1 MKKIVALLLVS
12 VGCLPSTTFCQQPAP
27 IIIRAHLKAKQGI
40 PLNYLDKHDVER
52 GILLKNTTIHDT
64 IITRTFTSDIPVEL
78 QKRIYLNNRG
88 VKQSFLAQSGDNV
101 DLWLEGEHMIEPN
114 SNKLFPQDYLAYI
127 DPFKRTIMKPFE
139 QYAGNELKSY
149 YDESNQIYKSNS
161 LKIDSLK
168 QVKHISAQI
177 LNFFVNT
184 NKMDR
189 YIRIMEP
196 FARPGIFERIGNQ
209 FVSVDE
215 IKQIR
220 DFTHTFSDY
229 KTIELTNLLS
239 ALIDYDLSKYKI
251 DPVNLPEVVNFILG
265 LGYGNRGCNI
275 AFQRIINYQDK
286 ASPFIVAALNM
297 LRKKTYIEQLP
308 DIDAALLT
316 YQNRNKNFAHP
327 ENVKLKK
334 PSGRLTSLD
343 QVFKA
348 NKGKLILLD
357 FWASWCIPCRQQ
369 IRLIRQL
376 DEKYKNE
383 KIRFISISLDFDAA
397 NINWL
402 AALKHDGNLAAANQY
417 RLINDK
423 QSGFTGFYRINTIPR
438 YILIGANG
446 EVIESDFYNPLEK
459 KFEATLISELAKLRE

>member
-1 MKKIVALLLVS
+1 
-12 VGCLPSTTFCQQPAP
+12 
-27 IIIRAHLKAKQGI
+27 
-40 PLNYLDKHDVER
+40 
-52 GILLKNTTIHDT
+52 
-64 IITRTFTSDIPVEL
+64 
-78 QKRIYLNNRG
+78 
-88 VKQSFLAQSGDNV
+88 
-101 DLWLEGEHMIEPN
+101 
-114 SNKLFPQDYLAYI
+114 
-127 DPFKRTIMKPFE
+127 
-139 QYAGNELKSY
+139 
-149 YDESNQIYKSNS
+149 
-161 LKIDSLK
+161 
-168 QVKHISAQI
+168 
-177 LNFFVNT
+177 
-184 NKMDR
+184 
-189 YIRIMEP
+189 
-196 FARPGIFERIGNQ
+196 
-209 FVSVDE
+209 
-215 IKQIR
+215 
-220 DFTHTFSDY
+220 
-229 KTIELTNLLS
+229 
-239 ALIDYDLSKYKI
+239 
-251 DPVNLPEVVNFILG
+251 
-265 LGYGNRGCNI
+265 
-275 AFQRIINYQDK
+275 
-286 ASPFIVAALNM
+286 
-297 LRKKTYIEQLP
+297 
-308 DIDAALLT
+308 LT